1 MSGYTK
7 LFSSIVAS
15 SIWSEPDATRIVW
28 ITMLAMANK
37 DGLVEA
43 AIPGLSALA
52 RVSPS
57 DCERALSALS
67 APDKFS
73 RSQEHEGRRIV
84 YADGGWLIL
93 NHAKYRA
100 KLSADE
106 RREYLTAKQREYRAR
121 DKSGAVN
128 NGGQKSTLSTHTEAD
143 TEAKAEAT
151 TDTEAKEGKNN
162 TPAPDGAVSF
172 ESFWAWWPGLREAKR
187 KAEQK
192 WARMNATDRRLAIE
206 GLKKFM
212 DRDPQFIPRPP
223 AYLNGRRWEDEV
235 APSQPTRDQLA
246 AGVGKA
252 PEAGSRIKTGE
263 CSSCHQL
270 FSAAHLAKHGGK
282 CGGRGC
288 EVEVK

>member
-1 MSGYTK
+1 MNEWLTGTVRWE
-7 LFSSIVAS
+7 LTGQQR
-15 SIWSEPDATRIVW
+15 SIWTDLLALAGRSRFPGIVCAGETQGKLTPYPMDYLCSVFRCD
-28 ITMLAMANK
+28 IAEA
-37 DGLVEA
+37 EA
-43 AIPGLSALA
+43 AFALFKSQDRIHVEENGVIHITNWDKYQSEYQQKRQRTRYRNAAESAA
-52 RVSPS
+52 NVRRKSSV
-57 DCERALSALS
+57 EV
-67 APDKFS
+67 
-73 RSQEHEGRRIV
+73 EGDV
-84 YADGGWLIL
+84 
-93 NHAKYRA
+93 
-100 KLSADE
+100 
-106 RREYLTAKQREYRAR
+106 
-121 DKSGAVN
+121 
-128 NGGQKSTLSTHTEAD
+128 
-143 TEAKAEAT
+143 
-151 TDTEAKEGKNN
+151 EGEVEGEKKH
-162 TPAPDGAVSF
+162 PAPDGAVSF